1 VNVQKITS
9 LTLLLSFIFLAV
21 TSVVLYVVPEGRV
34 AYWSDWRWLGL
45 SKTQWGAVHINSG
58 FLFLAAGFVHLW
70 CNWRAV
76 VAYLKNKARKL
87 RIVTPAFTAALL
99 LNLIVLTGT
108 LLNLPPFSS
117 ILELGHSFKKAAAS
131 KYGEPPY
138 GHAELSSLALF
149 AKRTGLDLTGIK
161 TGLTRSGI
169 HFTGDD
175 QTILAIAQ
183 VNQLTP
189 KAVYDALR
197 AGMVSKNNA
206 TEIAFP
212 DQPVPGMGRMTL
224 KVICTQYGL
233 DQQQIVSAL
242 ATSGIKAEPEQSLQ
256 EIAGEHNTDPNI
268 IFGLI
273 HEASKRN

>member
-1 VNVQKITS
+1 MNVQKITS
-9 LTLLLSFIFLAV
+9 LTLLLSFVLLAV

-87 RIVTPAFTAALL
+87 RIVTPAFTAAL
-99 LNLIVLTGT
+99 
-108 LLNLPPFSS
+108 
-117 ILELGHSFKKAAAS
+117 
-131 KYGEPPY
+131 
-138 GHAELSSLALF
+138 
-149 AKRTGLDLTGIK
+149 
-161 TGLTRSGI
+161 
-169 HFTGDD
+169 
-175 QTILAIAQ
+175 
-183 VNQLTP
+183 
-189 KAVYDALR
+189 
-197 AGMVSKNNA
+197 
-206 TEIAFP
+206 
-212 DQPVPGMGRMTL
+212 
-224 KVICTQYGL
+224 
-233 DQQQIVSAL
+233 

-268 IFGLI
+268 VFGLI